1 MSDGTGDG
9 QEEHTVSLKALKLLM
24 SKEERREFGILEL
37 QVELEKQRADYQ
49 RASADKADAELRMEL
64 ARREVA
70 KLERKLEETQGL

>member
-9 QEEHTVSLKALKLLM
+9 QAEHTVSLKALKLLM
-24 SKEERREFGILEL
+24 SKEERREFDILQL
-37 QVELEKQRADYQ
+37 QVELEKKRAEYQ

>member
-9 QEEHTVSLKALKLLM
+9 QEEHAVSLKALKLLM
-24 SKEERREFGILEL
+24 SKEERREFDILEL
-37 QVELEKQRADYQ
+37 QVELEKQRVEYQ